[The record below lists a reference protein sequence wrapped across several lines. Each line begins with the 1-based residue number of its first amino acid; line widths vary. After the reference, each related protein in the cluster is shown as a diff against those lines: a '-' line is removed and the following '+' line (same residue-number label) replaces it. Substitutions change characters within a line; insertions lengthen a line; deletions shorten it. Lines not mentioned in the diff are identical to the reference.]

1 MNEFLF
7 SITYPPIPI
16 TQIGPVAFSL
26 HGVFAAVGFYFGST
40 YAIKL
45 CVKDGNDDQL
55 FSDAF
60 TWAIF
65 GATIRQVVKNHK
77 IKTIIEYS
85 LAFLLLTT
93 AILIVYN

>member
-1 MNEFLF
+1 MNELFF

-16 TQIGPVAFSL
+16 TEIGPVAFSL
-26 HGVFAAVGFYFGST
+26 HGVFAALGFYFGST

-45 CVKDGNDDQL
+45 CVKDGEDDEL

-65 GATIRQVVKNHK
+65 GA
-77 IKTIIEYS
+77 
-85 LAFLLLTT
+85 
-93 AILIVYN
+93 IVAVFRPLKQSAAVSMNRGRYVRHQA